1 VPSTSPTKN
10 GLQPLRTPPPE
21 EPVSEA
27 AVVKGEAAVAG
38 GAQSVKGHGF
48 SRAINLANKK
58 RASAP
63 KDSPSRRIVSEEAV
77 LKGEEAVVEGAQSVK
92 GHGFSRA
99 INLAIRK
106 GL

>member
-1 VPSTSPTKN
+1 M
-10 GLQPLRTPPPE
+10 E
-21 EPVSEA
+21 
-27 AVVKGEAAVAG
+27 